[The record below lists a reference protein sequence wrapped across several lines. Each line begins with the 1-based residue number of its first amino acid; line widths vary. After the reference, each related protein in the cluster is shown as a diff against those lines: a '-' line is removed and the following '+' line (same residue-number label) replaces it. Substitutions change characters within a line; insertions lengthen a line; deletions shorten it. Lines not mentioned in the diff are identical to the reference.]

1 MEAASFVLP
10 GASPVVPATSAPG
23 LPRHSTGRWQG
34 LAGLAGPCVAA
45 TAAALSAATRR
56 TRCARVV
63 RSALSDNPWEDVN
76 KRTRTKGKTQGGAP
90 WFAPGW
96 GEEGDEDEE
105 EELERKKPVEES
117 VYCCWVMPKKKAAD
131 FLKEWAEEEEASDE
145 QKDLLQGLASAEF
158 EGWTVWGLSHASE
171 GRDPGFYLIP
181 PGDPQILAVVEALDE
196 EKVDVQHVAVKP
208 SDIGKETKQA
218 FLDWVESLRPKLV
231 VVKRPKELYAFDL
244 GVEEGDGKGMKK
256 VGRQT
261 NCNFAAVPSHPIV
274 ICTFVGSQQTV
285 HSTHQSLMFGDVEAR
300 CGPSPCIWYNAHIR
314 DLTDQGVLCCFEEG
328 SWDDVLCKFEDVR
341 LPAPRLAPQD
351 FDPVA
356 GDLVE
361 YEIFPSDAAPG
372 GWAVA
377 QVHARLE
384 TLWHLRWPDK
394 SQQGSSGEVLM
405 PRSRLRPC
413 SSREGNV
420 AGVLQKA
427 EVTVDVSYARWLD
440 SPDAAIAFRRV
451 ECMAVG
457 LQTGDA
463 RCAPSDLLKVHC
475 TGTREAKVIAIGTK
489 KAVQRAKMLIPSIL
503 QNQEKV
509 KCFEEAQQTRLK
521 ALLERQVKKLADM
534 DPRRPAEGFS
544 RAEFALPKAAVGR
557 FIGKSGANIQA
568 MQKEH
573 TVRIVVEEA
582 ETPGFKRVH
591 VLGQNEEDVH
601 AVRDMA
607 EVITKRILVEKGMKS
622 WILGRNGTVAERVQ
636 IASGASS
643 VRFDDK
649 DHALVVE
656 GTRSACATAQLLCD
670 AHLSY
675 FETFKGFDE
684 TMEDLVSRLKKQ
696 GELRECVW
704 PPTPALKGRTWPPE
718 GPPERGAPP
727 RGHGGQGRRDR
738 RAFEARSTSPAAERR
753 RHQVA

>member
-1 MEAASFVLP
+1 MST
-10 GASPVVPATSAPG
+10 SPSS
-23 LPRHSTGRWQG
+23 RRW
-34 LAGLAGPCVAA
+34 
-45 TAAALSAATRR
+45 
-56 TRCARVV
+56 
-63 RSALSDNPWEDVN
+63 
-76 KRTRTKGKTQGGAP
+76 
-90 WFAPGW
+90 
-96 GEEGDEDEE
+96 
-105 EELERKKPVEES
+105 
-117 VYCCWVMPKKKAAD
+117 
-131 FLKEWAEEEEASDE
+131 
-145 QKDLLQGLASAEF
+145 
-158 EGWTVWGLSHASE
+158 
-171 GRDPGFYLIP
+171 
-181 PGDPQILAVVEALDE
+181 
-196 EKVDVQHVAVKP
+196 
-208 SDIGKETKQA
+208 
-218 FLDWVESLRPKLV
+218 LR
-231 VVKRPKELYAFDL
+231 
-244 GVEEGDGKGMKK
+244 
-256 VGRQT
+256 
-261 NCNFAAVPSHPIV
+261 
-274 ICTFVGSQQTV
+274 
-285 HSTHQSLMFGDVEAR
+285 
-300 CGPSPCIWYNAHIR
+300 YNAHIR

-328 SWDDVLCKFEDVR
+328 SWEDVLCKFEDVR

-361 YEIFPSDAAPG
+361 YEIFPSGAAPG

-384 TLWHLRWPDK
+384 TLWHLRWPERL
-394 SQQGSSGEVLM
+394 QQGSSGEVLM

-440 SPDAAIAFRRV
+440 SPDAATAFRRV

-521 ALLERQVKKLADM
+521 ALSDRQVKKLADM

-573 TVRIVVEEA
+573 GVRIVVEEA

-601 AVRDMA
+601 AIRDMA
-607 EVITKRILVEKGMKS
+607 EVIKKTILVEKGMKS

-649 DHALVVE
+649 DYALVFE

-670 AHLSY
+670 AHVSY
-675 FETFKGFDE
+675 FETFQGFDE
-684 TMEDLVSRLKKQ
+684 TMEDLVSRLKMQ

-704 PPTPALKGRTWPPE
+704 PPTPALMGKGCGWQPQPE
-718 GPPERGAPP
+718 GPGPAPPGPSGPGRPASRSASAGGAPP
-727 RGHGGQGRRDR
+727 SGQGQVGHGQGRRR
-738 RAFEARSTSPAAERR
+738 PLEVRSTSPAAERR
-753 RHQVA
+753 RHHMMA

>member
-1 MEAASFVLP
+1 
-10 GASPVVPATSAPG
+10 
-23 LPRHSTGRWQG
+23 
-34 LAGLAGPCVAA
+34 
-45 TAAALSAATRR
+45 
-56 TRCARVV
+56 
-63 RSALSDNPWEDVN
+63 
-76 KRTRTKGKTQGGAP
+76 
-90 WFAPGW
+90 
-96 GEEGDEDEE
+96 
-105 EELERKKPVEES
+105 
-117 VYCCWVMPKKKAAD
+117 
-131 FLKEWAEEEEASDE
+131 
-145 QKDLLQGLASAEF
+145 
-158 EGWTVWGLSHASE
+158 VWGLSHASE

-181 PGDPQILAVVEALDE
+181 PGDPQILTVVEALDE

-256 VGRQT
+256 SYRFSMARAALASTTHSILLRRLPARGPT
-261 NCNFAAVPSHPIV
+261 NSSQHSSAA
-274 ICTFVGSQQTV
+274 
-285 HSTHQSLMFGDVEAR
+285 LMFGDVEAR

-384 TLWHLRWPDK
+384 TLWHLRWPEK

-440 SPDAAIAFRRV
+440 SPDAASAFRRV

-463 RCAPSDLLKVHC
+463 RCAPTDLLKVHC

-534 DPRRPAEGFS
+534 DARRPAEGFS

-573 TVRIVVEEA
+573 AVRIVVEEA

-607 EVITKRILVEKGMKS
+607 EVIKKRILVEKGMKS

-649 DHALVVE
+649 DHALVFE

-684 TMEDLVSRLKKQ
+684 TMEDLVSRLKSQ

-704 PPTPALKGRTWPPE
+704 PPTPLKGRSWPTPEGRE
-718 GPPERGAPP
+718 GPPGKGP
-727 RGHGGQGRRDR
+727 GYGGPSPGPGRDR
-738 RAFEARSTSPAAERR
+738 RGQSREGPGGRRELRSSRAFEGRSTSPAAARR